1 MENKI
6 NLKDISKHYETFSL
20 KEVSFSVPKGYVV
33 GFIGKNGSG
42 KTTTIKAILSMIA
55 LDGGE
60 IFYDDEK
67 IENRDYLQDIG
78 VIMDDSFLA
87 KDWTMDLVNKAMSIG
102 YDKWESDKFFAY
114 LKDFSIDRK
123 LKVSEL
129 SKGMKI
135 KLMLAI
141 ALSHKAKLL
150 ILDEPTSGL
159 DPNMRD
165 EFTDIIKGFVE
176 DEDHTVLFST
186 HITQDLEAIADYI
199 VFIDDGRLVDFLTK
213 DDFLEKYLILK
224 GDLEDLKIID
234 EKIIVG
240 RKNSSLSFE
249 ILIERKNY
257 KEIQGLGI
265 EIYEEDPTID
275 RIMILYGRKN

>member
-20 KEVSFSVPKGYVV
+20 KEISFSVPKGYVV

-60 IFYDDEK
+60 IFYDDKK

-114 LKDFSIDRK
+114 LKDFSIDRN

-141 ALSHKAKLL
+141 ALSHQAKLL

-199 VFIDDGRLVDFLTK
+199 VFIDDGRLVDFLPK

-224 GDLEDLKIID
+224 GDLEDLKKID
-234 EKIIVG
+234 EKLIVG

-265 EIYEEDPTID
+265 EIYEEVPTID